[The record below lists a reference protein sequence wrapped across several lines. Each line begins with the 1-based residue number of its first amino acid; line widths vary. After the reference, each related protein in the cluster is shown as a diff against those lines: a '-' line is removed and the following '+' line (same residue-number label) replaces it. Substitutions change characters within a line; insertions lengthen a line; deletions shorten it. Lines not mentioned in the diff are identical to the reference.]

1 VATVKHP
8 ERLTLEQANAIYWQ
22 AAAIATDDETNAI
35 SVSNITSTVNEFYR
49 LAHRIYRNGV
59 LTP

>member
-1 VATVKHP
+1 MATEKNP
-8 ERLTLEQANAIYWQ
+8 GRLTLEQANAIYWQ
-22 AAAIATDDETNAI
+22 AAAIATDDDTNAI
-35 SVSNITSTVNEFYR
+35 RVSNITSTVNEFYR